1 MDPGTLRGAIDQV
14 DREIAVL
21 GQGVPG
27 QASPLRTAWSRLVTL
42 LAIEPSRAMRN
53 CPRCGQPGMR
63 DATLCGYCWLK
74 LVAPMAGGGGAGANP

>member
-1 MDPGTLRGAIDQV
+1 MDPGRLRGAIDQV
-14 DREIAVL
+14 DREITVL

-27 QASPLRTAWSRLVTL
+27 GASPLRTAWSSLVTL
-42 LAIEPSRAMRN
+42 LAIEPAHAMRD

-74 LVAPMAGGGGAGANP
+74 LVAPVPVGGGAGVNQ

>member
-1 MDPGTLRGAIDQV
+1 MDPGKVQGAVDQV

-21 GQGVPG
+21 MQGVPG
-27 QASPLRTAWSRLVTL
+27 ETSPLRIAWTRLVAL
-42 LAIEPSRAMRN
+42 LALEPPRAMRD

-74 LVAPMAGGGGAGANP
+74 LVVPERDGAVAGANS